1 METEKELNDA
11 ILKMTLKIQNEYP
24 ELSKYLIEMPVTI
37 PDIINPKI
45 NIKTLKDYYESLNSI
60 LKEYVPNHID
70 IKDK

>member
-1 METEKELNDA
+1 MKTVKELNDA

-45 NIKTLKDYYESLNSI
+45 NSRTLKDYYESLNSI

>member
-1 METEKELNDA
+1 METVKELNDA

-37 PDIINPKI
+37 PDIINPEI
-45 NIKTLKDYYESLNSI
+45 NSRTLKDYYESLNSI

>member
-1 METEKELNDA
+1 MKTVKELNDA

-37 PDIINPKI
+37 PDIINPEI
-45 NIKTLKDYYESLNSI
+45 NSRTLKDYYESLNSI